1 MKEFI
6 GKEVTVQHMLGIKI
20 KCVLLDVLPDSLKI
34 SQEDKDG
41 NKFIAY
47 IPKEQVG
54 MVMCK
59 DVEEPIEEPNNDS
72 KEEPKTEE
80 EPSLVK
86 QNSGL
91 LVLSLV
97 DKKTHK
103 PSGQYYITDG
113 GDVQENVDLFIKTL
127 EVSSDDYAVTVLGD
141 LFEVDH
147 SLLRH
152 ILSSLILDT
161 TGE

>member
-6 GKEVTVQHMLGIKI
+6 GKEVSIQHMLGMKI
-20 KCVLLDVLPDSLKI
+20 KCTLVDILSDNLKI
-34 SQEDKDG
+34 SQEDNNG

-47 IPKEQVG
+47 IPKEHIG

-59 DVEEPIEEPNNDS
+59 DIEET
-72 KEEPKTEE
+72 KEEIKEE
-80 EPSLVK
+80 TPLVQ

-97 DKKTHK
+97 NKQTHK

-127 EVSSDDYAVTVLGD
+127 EVSADDYAVTVLGD
-141 LFEVDH
+141 LFEIDH
-147 SLLRH
+147 SLLKQ

-161 TGE
+161 TGD